1 MSAIT
6 PVSAAD
12 VGEFAPRPGRAP
24 LPRMALAQVWME
36 LKLMLRNGEQVL
48 LSLIVPLG
56 LLVVCTTI
64 PFISVDA
71 AEGER
76 ADFFVPGILALAIMS
91 TAFTGQAIA
100 TGFDRQYG
108 VLKRLGATP
117 LPRSVLLLGKTGAV
131 LVVELLQLV
140 LLVTVGVALGW
151 NPEGDPLSVLLLL
164 AFGTAAFC
172 GLAFLLA
179 GALRAMTTLALANIL
194 WFVLLVF
201 GGIVYPLSELGGA
214 AGVFELLPSAALST
228 GLRDVLQHGHVAP
241 FKDLIVLGLWGVVSL
256 TAAAATFRWE

>member
-1 MSAIT
+1 
-6 PVSAAD
+6 VSAVTPTTDAD
-12 VGEFAPRPGRAP
+12 AGEFTPRPGRAS
-24 LPRMALAQVWME
+24 LGRMARAQVWME

-48 LSLIVPLG
+48 LSLIVPIG
-56 LLVVCTTI
+56 LLVVCTQLS
-64 PFISVDA
+64 FIQVD
-71 AEGER
+71 GRR
-76 ADFFVPGILALAIMS
+76 ADFFVPGVLALAIMS
-91 TAFTGQAIA
+91 AAFAGQAIA

-108 VLKRLGATP
+108 VLKRLGATA
-117 LPRSVLLLGKTGAV
+117 LPRTVLLLGKTGAV

-140 LLVTVGVALGW
+140 LLVCVGLALGW
-151 NPEGDPLSVLLLL
+151 KPHGDPISVLLLL

-201 GGIVYPLSELGGA
+201 GGIMYPLSELGGA
-214 AGVFELLPSAALST
+214 QGIIEILPSAALSS
-228 GLRDVLQHGHVAP
+228 GLREVLQDGHHVP
-241 FKDLIVLGLWGVVSL
+241 FEHLTVLGLWAVVSM

>member
-1 MSAIT
+1 MTAVT
-6 PVSAAD
+6 PVEPAD
-12 VGEFAPRPGRAP
+12 AGEFTPRPGRAS
-24 LPRMALAQVWME
+24 LGRMVRAQVWME

-56 LLVVCTTI
+56 LLIVCTTI
-64 PFISVDA
+64 PFISVT
-71 AEGER
+71 GER

-108 VLKRLGATP
+108 VLKRLGATA

-131 LVVELLQLV
+131 LVVEVLQLV
-140 LLVTVGVALGW
+140 LLFGVGLALGW
-151 NPEGDPLSVLLLL
+151 EPRGDPVSVLLLL

-179 GALRAMTTLALANIL
+179 GALRAMTTLALANVL

-201 GGIVYPLSELGGA
+201 GSIVYPLSELGGA
-214 AGVFELLPSAALST
+214 QGVVELLPSAALST
-228 GLRDVLQHGHVAP
+228 GLRDVLQHGEHVP
-241 FKDLIVLGLWGVVSL
+241 FGHLITLGLWSVVTL

>member
-1 MSAIT
+1 MTAVT
-6 PVSAAD
+6 PVEPSDA
-12 VGEFAPRPGRAP
+12 GEFAPRPGRAG
-24 LPRMALAQVWME
+24 LGRMARAQVWME

-64 PFISVDA
+64 PFISVT
-71 AEGER
+71 GER

-108 VLKRLGATP
+108 VLKRLGATA

-131 LVVELLQLV
+131 LVVEVLQLV
-140 LLVTVGVALGW
+140 LLFAVGLALGW
-151 NPEGDPLSVLLLL
+151 EPRGDPLSVLLLL

-179 GALRAMTTLALANIL
+179 GALRAMTTLALANVL

-214 AGVFELLPSAALST
+214 QGVVELLPSAALST
-228 GLRDVLQHGHVAP
+228 GLRDVLQHGEHVP
-241 FKDLIVLGLWGVVSL
+241 FGHLITLGLWAVVTL

>member
-1 MSAIT
+1 MTVIT
-6 PVSAAD
+6 PARAAD
-12 VGEFAPRPGRAP
+12 VGEFAPRPGRASM
-24 LPRMALAQVWME
+24 RQMALAQVWME

-48 LSLIVPLG
+48 ISLIVPIG
-56 LLVVCTTI
+56 LLIVCTQI
-64 PFISVDA
+64 PFIDV
-71 AEGER
+71 EGER
-76 ADFFVPGILALAIMS
+76 ADFFVPGILALGIMS

-140 LLVTVGVALGW
+140 LLIAVGLALGW
-151 NPEGDPLSVLLLL
+151 RPHGDPFSVLLFL

-172 GLAFLLA
+172 GLAFLMA
-179 GALRAMTTLALANIL
+179 GVLRAMTTLAAANIL

-201 GGIVYPLSELGGA
+201 GGIVYPLSELGSM
-214 AGVFELLPSAALST
+214 AGVAELLPSAALST
-228 GLRDVLQHGHVAP
+228 GLREVLQHGHVAP
-241 FKDLIVLGLWGVVSL
+241 FKDLIVLGLWSVVTL
-256 TAAAATFRWE
+256 TAAVATFRWE